1 MSRKRHSRYL
11 LAVLIAG
18 LTMYPIKPAAGGT
31 LEGRGPL
38 GLSAPINA
46 KLESA
51 STPDSKEAVSGSGLS
66 WSAPIK
72 PIGSSLSLLWS
83 LPIDGPLSVV
93 NSALRTAHRAIR
105 PSKPIP
111 EKLTGGISLS
121 DEDKFS
127 QRLDQLLDAA
137 LDRNE
142 QSKVLDK
149 AVAHYRT
156 TTQKVI
162 AETKDAADY
171 LVPYRGFGPSSE
183 AGDIILGE
191 KLKIKSRASAEYA
204 RQKLIDETHLKVV
217 TNMMQLAMGMGMS
230 DRTRGDGIVV
240 SALGAL
246 KELAGEEEAQKTF
259 QMLSSWSKDLSV
271 PESVYKQDVWDVHQK
286 QDKLKYVMETSLD
299 NDPVIHEITK
309 RIHKYN
315 HRSKFA
321 RVSAH
326 VVQTTLGVASLT
338 PSFIGPA
345 AKLALL
351 SFVMAT
357 GGPESCKLL
366 KELYLDKR
374 FESRWKVINEEAH
387 MALENYQI
395 ALLTRNPVLLAC
407 TESLVGQMTGP
418 EHIHPVFGTR
428 LLTYEPECSPS
439 QDTGPAPAESQSPAL
454 VQSSHISQQ

>member
-1 MSRKRHSRYL
+1 L

-18 LTMYPIKPAAGGT
+18 LTMYPIQPAAAGST
-31 LEGRGPL
+31 EGRGPL
-38 GLSAPINA
+38 GLSAPINT
-46 KLESA
+46 KLA
-51 STPDSKEAVSGSGLS
+51 SPSKPDSNKAVSGSGSGLS
-66 WSAPIK
+66 WSAPIR

-83 LPIDGPLSVV
+83 LPIDGPLPVV

-137 LDRNE
+137 LDRNDY
-142 QSKVLDK
+142 SKVLDR

-230 DRTRGDGIVV
+230 DRARGDGIVV
-240 SALGAL
+240 SALGSL
-246 KELAGEEEAQKTF
+246 KELVGEEEAQKTF

-271 PESVYKQDVWDVHQK
+271 PESVYKQEVWDVHQK

-418 EHIHPVFGTR
+418 EHINPVFGTS
-428 LLTYEPECSPS
+428 LLTYEPESSPS
-439 QDTGPAPAESQSPAL
+439 QDAGPAPTETRTAAL
-454 VQSSHISQQ
+454 AQSSHISHQ